1 MTILSPS
8 LIQQIHVTLLKSP
21 EFSFECY
28 PTLNPT
34 TLIPN
39 SSESPIHTCIAAL
52 EYLMPHFSHISST
65 PRTRLNNFTSLYLD
79 IEGSSSTP
87 SERKKV
93 AGYAVVSETKIIE
106 SQPLPSGT

>member
-1 MTILSPS
+1 MGLLSPS

-39 SSESPIHTCIAAL
+39 SSESPIHTCRQAL
-52 EYLMPHFSHISST
+52 EDLMPRFSHIPST
-65 PRTRLNNFTSLYLD
+65 PLNHPDFTWYID
-79 IEGSSSTP
+79 GSSSTP
-87 SERKKV
+87 SEGKKV
-93 AGYAVVSETKIIE
+93 AGYVIVFDSKIIE
-106 SQPLPSGT
+106 SQLLPSGK